1 MRMLAN
7 LVTLLICFGIRIAI
21 GLRAIVKRQGRAEA
35 EGQRQ
40 RGREQRGAESREGQ
54 RGPERARD
62 ILLVQSRTSEGF
74 CAI

>member
-40 RGREQRGAESREGQ
+40 ILCHLKPRFFSIPRKGPLYRGFLCLFFVGNIVS
-54 RGPERARD
+54 
-62 ILLVQSRTSEGF
+62 
-74 CAI
+74 

>member
-7 LVTLLICFGIRIAI
+7 WVTLLICLGIRIAI
-21 GLRAIVKRQGRAEA
+21 GLRAIVKRQGRAE
-35 EGQRQ
+35 R
-40 RGREQRGAESREGQ
+40 SREGQ
-54 RGPERARD
+54 RGAERDRE

>member
-7 LVTLLICFGIRIAI
+7 LVTLLIFFGIRIAI

-40 RGREQRGAESREGQ
+40 RGREGQ